1 MMEANRDDNMLIYR
15 SADGKIKI
23 DVRFESETVWLSLD
37 QMATLFGRDKS
48 TISRHVKNV
57 FEEGE
62 LSTEATVANFAT
74 VQIEG
79 GREVTRNIDYYNLD
93 VIISVGYRVKS
104 QQGTQF
110 RIWATQRLKEY
121 IIKGFALNDE
131 RFKTGSSY
139 NYFKELLGR
148 IREIRLSEKVFY
160 QQIKDIYAT
169 SIDYD
174 PSAET
179 TLAFF
184 KEVQNKLLWAVSGK
198 TAAELMYYRA
208 NASLPMMGLTS
219 TEKEGKVTK
228 GDALIGKNYLNEKE
242 ISQLKLIVEQFLA
255 YAEAQA
261 LAEKP
266 MYMRDWIQKLRLVL
280 TMNEKSILEHAGKIS
295 HEMAVAKATKEY
307 IAYKE
312 QQQQIEHFESIKQ
325 LDQDLK
331 RIAART
337 NDRKSGD
344 DGEIQKK

>member
-1 MMEANRDDNMLIYR
+1 MHASNNDNMLIYQ
-15 SADGKIKI
+15 SVDGKIKI
-23 DVRFESETVWLSLD
+23 DVRFEKETVWLSLD
-37 QMATLFGRDKS
+37 QMAALFGREKS
-48 TISRHVKNV
+48 TISRHIKNV

-62 LSTEATVANFAT
+62 LSLEATVANFAT

-79 GREVTRNIDYYNLD
+79 KREVVRNIDYYNLD

-110 RIWATQRLKEY
+110 RIWATQRLREY

-139 NYFKELLGR
+139 NYFKELLNR
-148 IREIRLSEKVFY
+148 IREIRISEKVFY

-169 SIDYD
+169 SIDYN
-174 PSAET
+174 PSAEM

-198 TAAELMYYRA
+198 TAAELVYYRA
-208 NASLPMMGLTS
+208 NALQPMMGLTS
-219 TEKEGKVTK
+219 TEQEGKVTK
-228 GDALIGKNYLNEKE
+228 NDTLIGKNYLNEKE
-242 ISQLKLIVEQFLA
+242 IGQLKLIVEQFLA

-266 MYMRDWIQKLRLVL
+266 MYMRDWLQKLRLIL
-280 TMNEKSILEHAGKIS
+280 TLNEKNILEHADTIS
-295 HEMAVAKATKEY
+295 HKLAVEKASKEY
-307 IAYKE
+307 ITYKE
-312 QQQQIEHFESIKQ
+312 QQRREEHFESIKQ

-331 RIAART
+331 RIVLCKE
-337 NDRKSGD
+337 NKD
-344 DGEIQKK
+344 DKEKGYSE

>member
-1 MMEANRDDNMLIYR
+1 MKTNHNDKMLIYQ
-15 SADGKIKI
+15 SADGQIKI
-23 DVRFESETVWLSLD
+23 DVRFENETVWLSLD
-37 QMATLFGRDKS
+37 QMSTLFGRDKS
-48 TISRHVKNV
+48 TVSRHIKNI

-62 LSTEATVANFAT
+62 LQAPSVVAKFAT
-74 VQIEG
+74 TASDGKNYQV
-79 GREVTRNIDYYNLD
+79 DYYNLD

-110 RIWATQRLKEY
+110 RIWATQRLREY
-121 IIKGFALNDE
+121 IIKGFTLNDE

-139 NYFKELLGR
+139 NYFKELLDR

-169 SIDYD
+169 SIDYN
-174 PSAET
+174 PSAEM

-198 TAAELMYYRA
+198 TAAELVYYRA

-219 TEKEGKVTK
+219 TEKEGKVSK
-228 GDALIGKNYLNEKE
+228 SDVLIGKNYLNEKE

-266 MYMRDWIQKLRLVL
+266 MYMRDWVQKLRLIL
-280 TMNEKSILEHAGKIS
+280 TMNEKNILEHAGTIS
-295 HEMAVAKATKEY
+295 HELAVGKATKEY

-312 QQQQIEHFESIKQ
+312 QQRQIEHLESLKQ
-325 LDQDLK
+325 LDKDLK
-331 RIAART
+331 RIASHK
-337 NDRKSGD
+337 NNRKSKDKDQDKG
-344 DGEIQKK
+344 

>member
-1 MMEANRDDNMLIYR
+1 METNNNDNMLIYQ

-23 DVRFESETVWLSLD
+23 DVRFENETVWLSLD

-62 LSTEATVANFAT
+62 LSPETTVANFAT

-79 GREVTRNIDYYNLD
+79 NREVARNIDYYDLD
-93 VIISVGYRVKS
+93 MIISVGYRVKS

-110 RIWATQRLKEY
+110 RMWATQRLREY

-139 NYFKELLGR
+139 NYFKELLER

-160 QQIKDIYAT
+160 QQIKEIYAT
-169 SIDYD
+169 SIDYN
-174 PSAET
+174 PSADM

-184 KEVQNKLLWAVSGK
+184 KEVQNKLLWAVSGQ
-198 TAAELMYYRA
+198 TAAELVYYRA

-228 GDALIGKNYLNEKE
+228 SDALIGKNYLKEKE
-242 ISQLKLIVEQFLA
+242 IGQLKLIVEQFLA

-266 MYMRDWIQKLRLVL
+266 MYMRDWVQKLRLVL
-280 TMNEKSILEHAGKIS
+280 TMNEKNILEHAGTIS
-295 HEMAVAKATKEY
+295 HKLAVAKATKEY
-307 IAYKE
+307 VAYKE
-312 QQQQIEHFESIKQ
+312 QQRQIEHFESIKQ

-331 RIAART
+331 RIAP
-337 NDRKSGD
+337 RKNNKKKNGD
-344 DGEIQKK
+344 EEIK